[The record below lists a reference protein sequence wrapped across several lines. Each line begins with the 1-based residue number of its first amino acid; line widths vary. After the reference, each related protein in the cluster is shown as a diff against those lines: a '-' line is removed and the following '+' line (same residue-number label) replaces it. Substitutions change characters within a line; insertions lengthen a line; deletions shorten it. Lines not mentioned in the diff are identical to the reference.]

1 MAVSQKPSGGIEKR
15 LKNLKPF
22 KKGHKGIGGR
32 PKGVVTIGQYYRDW
46 LDAEQNLVA
55 VTERLLKLS
64 PAVILHYAYGK
75 PLETTATVDATGN
88 LDTLIDRLTQLKRER
103 MKQGDT
109 NPAPPIKQTPPA
121 ST

>member
-1 MAVSQKPSGGIEKR
+1 MAASLKSSKQTAVLKKNAFKPGKSGNPK
-15 LKNLKPF
+15 
-22 KKGHKGIGGR
+22 GR

-46 LDAEQNLVA
+46 LDAEDHLAA
-55 VTERLLKLS
+55 VTTSLLKS
-64 PAVILHYAYGK
+64 KAEVILHYAYGK

-109 NPAPPIKQTPPA
+109 NTAPTIKQTPPA

>member
-1 MAVSQKPSGGIEKR
+1 MLKSSKQAAHVESLKKHAFKPGKSG
-15 LKNLKPF
+15 NPA
-22 KKGHKGIGGR
+22 GR

-88 LDTLIDRLTQLKRER
+88 LDTLIDRLTQLKRQRQQEVSV
-103 MKQGDT
+103 KTAEPQSK
-109 NPAPPIKQTPPA
+109 PL
-121 ST
+121 